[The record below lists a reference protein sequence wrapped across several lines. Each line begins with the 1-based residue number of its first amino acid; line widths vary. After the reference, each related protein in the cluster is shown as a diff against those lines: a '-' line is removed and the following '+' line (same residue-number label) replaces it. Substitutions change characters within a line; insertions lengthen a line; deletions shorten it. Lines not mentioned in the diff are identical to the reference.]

1 MRIGTRIKKL
11 RERENWTQV
20 VLASRLGISQAFISG
35 LEDGHYKPN
44 KAMLIA
50 LSNVFCV
57 PITDIDP
64 DVDIEERIFLK
75 E

>member
-1 MRIGTRIKKL
+1 LRIGIRIKKL

-35 LEDGHYKPN
+35 LESGHYKPN

-50 LSNVFCV
+50 LSNVFRI
-57 PITDIDP
+57 PIIEIYP
-64 DVDIEERIFLK
+64 DIEIPFEK
-75 E
+75 